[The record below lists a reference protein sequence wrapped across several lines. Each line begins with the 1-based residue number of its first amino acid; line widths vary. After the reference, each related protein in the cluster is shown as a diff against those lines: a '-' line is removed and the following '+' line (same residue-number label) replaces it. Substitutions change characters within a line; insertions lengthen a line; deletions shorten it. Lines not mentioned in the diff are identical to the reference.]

1 MDEDGK
7 ARPNEVDVR
16 QLRNS
21 PVVIEGVVGVATWN
35 EEEHRLCFV
44 PDVNSPGYREAA
56 ARDGD
61 WGQWVIENEVR
72 CTGQLIVLEII
83 N

>member
-7 ARPNEVDVR
+7 SKPNEVDVR
-16 QLRNS
+16 RLRNS
-21 PVVIEGVVGVATWN
+21 PVVIEGIVGRATWN
-35 EEEHRLCFV
+35 EEEDRLWFV

-61 WGQWVIENEVR
+61 WGQWVIENDVQ
-72 CTGQLIVLEII
+72 CVGHLLVLEIV